1 MEEIE
6 LLFKGMNN
14 RKKERILNLIWSF
27 AGLNTEEDPHFN
39 VFSKKCWHN
48 QNFGAV
54 YGEHYQLITHN

>member
-48 QNFGAV
+48 
-54 YGEHYQLITHN
+54 